1 MEYENEILKEING
14 IERKMM
20 NSNLDSFNKQSMM
33 KLISDLRNFCVNQM
47 NTSRLERN

>member
-1 MEYENEILKEING
+1 MDNENEILKEING

-33 KLISDLRNFCVNQM
+33 KLISDLRNFYVNQK
-47 NTSRLERN
+47 NINIIKRN